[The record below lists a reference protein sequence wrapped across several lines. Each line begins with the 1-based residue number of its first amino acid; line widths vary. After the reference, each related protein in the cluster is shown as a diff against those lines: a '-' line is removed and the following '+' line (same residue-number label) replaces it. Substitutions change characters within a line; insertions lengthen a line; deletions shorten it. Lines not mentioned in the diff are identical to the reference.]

1 MNLIYKKA
9 TIEDINLLTKS
20 RIEVL
25 KAANKLA
32 DDEKEL
38 QEQ

>member
-32 DDEKEL
+32 DDEMEL